1 MVITLGATIMIVSK
15 IDKDKTYIVQVRVT
29 PPSLHKSRFATA
41 LCSISKLCLT
51 KGMSRALLVFL
62 VIALVQLSYLV
73 FAAPSHS
80 MTRIQEVFRSL
91 IPRESERGKKYYEEP
106 LWGRMMNDV
115 W

>member
-1 MVITLGATIMIVSK
+1 
-15 IDKDKTYIVQVRVT
+15 
-29 PPSLHKSRFATA
+29 
-41 LCSISKLCLT
+41 
-51 KGMSRALLVFL
+51 MSRALLVLF
-62 VIALVQLSYLV
+62 VIALFQLSYLV

-106 LWGRMMNDV
+106 LWGRVNDE

>member
-1 MVITLGATIMIVSK
+1 
-15 IDKDKTYIVQVRVT
+15 
-29 PPSLHKSRFATA
+29 
-41 LCSISKLCLT
+41 
-51 KGMSRALLVFL
+51 MSRVFL
-62 VIALVQLSYLV
+62 VLFLLALLQLSYLV

-106 LWGRMMNDV
+106 FWGRVNDV